1 MLSEVNMLSENPVSK
16 DGEKKKKRRTRATHR
31 H

>member
-16 DGEKKKKRRTRATHR
+16 DGEKKKRRTRATHR